1 MVDALA
7 SGASVRMDVEVRVL
21 FWAPQISDNLLKFLH
36 DYSFRRSTLSH
47 IPYTICRSGTYYYN
61 RRVPKHAVNSYG
73 PFIRQALSKNP
84 LEAEAFSKRLSDVLE
99 GAWSAKTNAPPV
111 SISTIIESFQ
121 PRRTALSEI
130 AAEYLALKQI
140 DQTPPR
146 VAVSTFLSLAGDRDV
161 SEYTREDAKL
171 FVHHLEMKGNKTATI
186 RRRINS
192 ISAILNY
199 AYSELDLDK
208 RNPFT
213 RLFIQNE
220 GADVFKRGTFTNE
233 QLKWGYDKAL
243 SSGST
248 VKLLMPLLG
257 ETGCRL
263 AEIVGLRLEDIDME
277 NDLIYIKP
285 NSARRLKNRGS
296 ERVVP
301 LVGYAKLAMEEALS
315 QADNEWLFHRYIKS
329 GHCYA
334 THASNALNKWLKRDF
349 GRLTAHSLRHTF
361 RDRLRLALLPIDM
374 MDQVG
379 GWSSP
384 LGLGSS
390 YGSGYSREQLM
401 ICVQQIAISE
411 SMPL

>member
-1 MVDALA
+1 M
-7 SGASVRMDVEVRVL
+7 
-21 FWAPQISDNLLKFLH
+21 
-36 DYSFRRSTLSH
+36 SH

-61 RRVPKHAVNSYG
+61 RRVPKYAVKSYG
-73 PFIRQALSKNP
+73 QFIRQALSKDL

-99 GAWSAKTNAPPV
+99 GAWSATTDASPV
-111 SISTIIESFQ
+111 NISTIVKSFQ
-121 PRRTALSEI
+121 PRRVALSEI

-146 VAVSTFLSLAGDRDV
+146 VALSTFLSLAGDRDV
-161 SEYTREDAKL
+161 RDYTRQDAKL
-171 FVHHLEMKGNKTATI
+171 FVHYLEMKGNKTATI

-192 ISAILNY
+192 LSAIMNY

-220 GADVFKRGTFTNE
+220 GADVFKRGTFAND

-263 AEIVGLRLEDIDME
+263 AEIVGLRLEDIDMDNE
-277 NDLIYIKP
+277 LLHIRP
-285 NSARRLKNRGS
+285 NSARRLKNKTS
-296 ERVVP
+296 ERVLP
-301 LVGYAKLAMEEALS
+301 LVGYAKLAIDQVQI
-315 QADNEWLFHRYIKS
+315 QADDEWLFPQYIKS

-334 THASNALNKWLKRDF
+334 THASNAVNKWLKKDF
-349 GRLTAHSLRHTF
+349 GGLTAHSLRHTF
-361 RDRLRLALLPIDM
+361 RDRLRAVECPMDMIDQIGGWKSITSIGNSYGRGFT
-374 MDQVG
+374 MDQYRQY
-379 GWSSP
+379 
-384 LGLGSS
+384 LDKI
-390 YGSGYSREQLM
+390 M
-401 ICVQQIAISE
+401 IT
-411 SMPL
+411 